1 MKGNS
6 MANIFQLLPS
16 LEGDE
21 MIFVQGITKDMSD
34 NQLQF
39 FATLYSARRKDPLL
53 ILITALLGFVVLAG
67 IHRFI
72 LGHIGLGFLYL
83 FTGGICLIGTIIDIV
98 NYKRLSFE
106 YNQQIAQQVAMMSR
120 AAG

>member
-1 MKGNS
+1 

-21 MIFVQGITKDMSD
+21 MIFVQGITKEMSD

-72 LGHIGLGFLYL
+72 LGHIGMGFLYL

-106 YNQQIAQQVAMMSR
+106 YNQQIAQQVAMMAK
-120 AAG
+120 AAS